1 MDGSQLGELQFE
13 SFNAAAAKV
22 TCHGVNVH
30 PGSAKN
36 AMINAI
42 SLGQQFNS
50 LLPPS
55 EVPERTE
62 GYEGF
67 YHLMNFEGNVEKATL
82 QYIIRDHDKKQ
93 FDLRKNVLWKYV
105 MISIHILKIIQS
117 KSTLKTNIIIW
128 LKKSNLISIL

>member
-1 MDGSQLGELQFE
+1 M
-13 SFNAAAAKV
+13 

-82 QYIIRDHDKKQ
+82 QYIIRDHDKNNLIYVKS
-93 FDLRKNVLWKYV
+93 VSWKYV
-105 MISIHILKIIQS
+105 MISTHTSKTIQS
-117 KSTLKTNIIIW
+117 KWTLKTNTIIW
-128 LKKSNLISIL
+128 LKRSNHINIL